1 MEKLRVDK
9 LMDFKNNLRI
19 RLSFT
24 NPEDATFEQMIA
36 IQRINSLVTK
46 LENQLIKK
54 DGKQTD
60 IAGI

>member
-9 LMDFKNNLRI
+9 LVDINGNTRV
-19 RLSFT
+19 RLSLT
-24 NPEDATFEQMIA
+24 DPTEATFEQMIA

-54 DGKQTD
+54 DGKQKD
-60 IAGI
+60 FDGI

>member
-9 LMDFKNNLRI
+9 LMDFKRNLRI
-19 RLSFT
+19 RLSYT
-24 NPEDATFEQMIA
+24 SPQDATFEEMYA
-36 IQRINSLVTK
+36 LQRINALITK